1 MSFKSLPLVVLLF
14 CAVFMC
20 FAQNQPVELTAQVG
34 STFRF
39 AFLGDTRFTNPKDT
53 RDSNATVRQTLVQA
67 IADARPAFVS
77 IGGDIVYHGDDAN
90 DWKTWDVETAI
101 DVRSV
106 GRESGM
112 AGASVGINAVNSG
125 IPAADRTVQRRENE
139 ERSAGLAVL
148 RDCKVGRVRADVSDG
163 AGPVCQGSPAGCL
176 VQALLS
182 QRVEFADQLHRE
194 WRTRCHCH

>member
-1 MSFKSLPLVVLLF
+1 MSYKSLPLVVLLF

-101 DVRSV
+101 WHKHGIAMYLVEVEHRKLNVTMNRLQMERGKPNWTRPDTATISV
-106 GRESGM
+106 PTVTT
-112 AGASVGINAVNSG
+112 AAAA
-125 IPAADRTVQRRENE
+125 PAN
-139 ERSAGLAVL
+139 
-148 RDCKVGRVRADVSDG
+148 
-163 AGPVCQGSPAGCL
+163 
-176 VQALLS
+176 
-182 QRVEFADQLHRE
+182 
-194 WRTRCHCH
+194 